1 MRLSVSSPQVKRLIR
16 LAIEEDLGSG
26 DITTESVVEKH
37 MRVRARVIARGTGI
51 AAGLSL
57 IAAVTREFADDVA
70 VRLKVRDGQEVS
82 PGQTLA
88 IIDGPAR
95 ALLSAERTVLNF
107 VQRLSGV
114 ATLTRK
120 FVDAVAG
127 TPARIYDTRK
137 TTPGWRLLEK
147 YAVRAG
153 WGENH
158 RMGLYDQVLIK
169 DNHLAVMRQRGQ
181 GLSRAVAAIRAERP
195 GVVIEVEADT
205 EAGLGAAVNA
215 GVDVILLDNMTV
227 DQMASAVKL
236 TRALSGSRRPIL
248 EASGGIEIDTVRAV
262 ASTGVDRIS
271 VGTMTHSAPALD
283 IAIEF
288 DREDAGS

>member
-1 MRLSVSSPQVKRLIR
+1 MRLSVSSPQVRRLIR

-26 DITTESVVEKH
+26 DITTESVVEKDA
-37 MRVRARVIARGTGI
+37 RARARVVTRQAGI
-51 AAGLSL
+51 AAGLPL
-57 IAAVTREFADDVA
+57 IAAVMREFAAEV
-70 VRLKVRDGQEVS
+70 KVRRMAHDGMEVS

-88 IIDGPAR
+88 AIDGPAR

-137 TTPGWRLLEK
+137 TTPGWRMLEK
-147 YAVRAG
+147 YAVKTG
-153 WGENH
+153 GGENH

-169 DNHLAVMRQRGQ
+169 DNHLAAMRGRGRS
-181 GLSRAVAAIRAERP
+181 LTSAVAAIRAERP

-205 EAGLGAAVNA
+205 EADVCAAVHA

-227 DQMASAVKL
+227 EQIVSAVKL

-248 EASGGIEIDTVRAV
+248 EASGRIDLETVRGV
-262 ASTGVDRIS
+262 AEAGVDRIS
-271 VGTMTHSAPALD
+271 VGTITHSAPALD
-283 IAIEF
+283 IAMEF
-288 DREDAGS
+288 EMKDAGS